1 MTTQNDSPNADPID
15 AQLAE
20 LQNSYIAK
28 LDQKLQDLI
37 DLWIIFKTND
47 QSKGELHPLY
57 RAVHTIAGTSSTLNI
72 CEVSRL
78 CSSLEIVLL
87 PMLKADVLDSKD
99 ISSIELRI
107 SELSTL
113 RQSKDYKPKPINLKG

>member
-1 MTTQNDSPNADPID
+1 MTTQNDSPNADPVD

-37 DLWIIFKTND
+37 DFWIIFKNND
-47 QSKGELHPLY
+47 QSKDELHPLY
-57 RAVHTIAGTSSTLNI
+57 RAVHSIAGTSSTLNI

-78 CSSLEIVLL
+78 CSNLEIVLL
-87 PMLKADVLDSKD
+87 PMLKADSLDAND

-107 SELSTL
+107 TELSTL

>member
-1 MTTQNDSPNADPID
+1 MTTQNDSPNADPVD

-87 PMLKADVLDSKD
+87 PMLKADVLDAKD

>member
-1 MTTQNDSPNADPID
+1 MTTQNDSPNADPVD